1 MSALFT
7 KICYG
12 EIMKKIFLSILF
24 ILFFYTNTLASEFT
38 LFDVRIGSKVTDYL
52 SSNEISK
59 YYQDNME
66 KNAKGE
72 SAWGKDYKYSTVSF
86 YGSKVNDD
94 HDIIQI
100 YYENNNDK
108 IVATS
113 GMITDLKFNQCI
125 ELRNNKVSE
134 HVAKKLLLN
143 FKKEKDT
150 HTFPDGMK
158 DYFVLFRGI
167 NTDIGF
173 RCYAYEDG
181 HVVYRYSDIEL
192 NYNDWLF
199 EFFNKKE

>member
-181 HVVYRYSDIEL
+181 NVVYRYSDIEL

>member
-38 LFDVRIGSKVTDYL
+38 LLDVRIGSKVTDYL

-100 YYENNNDK
+100 YYENKNDK

-113 GMITDLKFNQCI
+113 GMITDLKLNQCI

-158 DYFVLFRGI
+158 DYFVLFRGN

>member
-7 KICYG
+7 QICYG

-158 DYFVLFRGI
+158 DYYVLFRGN

-199 EFFNKKE
+199 KFFNKKE

>member
-1 MSALFT
+1 
-7 KICYG
+7 
-12 EIMKKIFLSILF
+12 MKKIFLSILF

-38 LFDVRIGSKVTDYL
+38 LFDVRIGAKVTDYL

-66 KNAKGE
+66 KNSKGE

-100 YYENNNDK
+100 YYENKNDK

-113 GMITDLKFNQCI
+113 GIITDLKLNQCI

-181 HVVYRYSDIEL
+181 NVVYRYSDIEL

-199 EFFNKKE
+199 EFFNKKK

>member
-181 HVVYRYSDIEL
+181 QVVYRYSDIEL